1 MPTNTSLIINATDI
15 NNKKTSNT
23 INYVNP
29 SISNNTALELAQRI
43 NALTNDTYQSTTR
56 VDKEEIDSS
65 IKRQRNIDTISYVS
79 GGSTP
84 FTIDGNKATI
94 NLKPSDVNGYGTN
107 TLKYWIYLRSADFN
121 NQQWVI
127 PKITD
132 TSIQGAL
139 VVAADAP
146 LTGNARIG
154 ASLNTSET
162 PTPGDIITYKITLP
176 EDEQFLATTYDVT
189 YNIIE
194 EE

>member
-65 IKRQRNIDTISYVS
+65 IKRQRNITAITYLS
-79 GGSTP
+79 GALP

-94 NLKPSDVNGYGTN
+94 NLKPSSVNGYGSN
-107 TLKYWIYLRSADFN
+107 TLRYWTYLHSADFN

-132 TSIQGAL
+132 TSFQGSLTISAE
-139 VVAADAP
+139 AP
-146 LTGNARIG
+146 SNGNARIG

-162 PTPGDIITYKITLP
+162 PTPGDVITYKLTLP
-176 EDEQFLATTYDVT
+176 EDEQFLEQTYDVT
-189 YNIIE
+189 FNIIE